1 MELKMRNELATVEL
15 EALTADT
22 EKAVEFTERDDK
34 IVLVVVATA
43 ATTLTVKAGNSIQGV
58 ADLNLKRQIQKC
70 VGREQGKNR
79 CGLSR
84 YSQNRRCGARIKTQ
98 EPIV

>member
-43 ATTLTVKAGNSIQGV
+43 ATVFKAWQTSTSPCRWER
-58 ADLNLKRQIQKC
+58 A
-70 VGREQGKNR
+70 
-79 CGLSR
+79 S
-84 YSQNRRCGARIKTQ
+84 
-98 EPIV
+98 

>member
-15 EALTADT
+15 KALTADT

-58 ADLNLKRQIQKC
+58 ADLNLTVP
-70 VGREQGKNR
+70 VGIRHFYMQ
-79 CGLSR
+79 S
-84 YSQNRRCGARIKTQ
+84 A
-98 EPIV
+98 